1 MPSPVILRLM
11 ACAMC
16 LGLFTSSG
24 HAAGEER
31 MALNSPR
38 PAHQYSRP
46 VPIYSKTLE
55 TKIGN
60 HSMPSRME
68 TSDGSI
74 PLYAEASPVPPAR
87 ETPPVSVEAPAAG
100 TPGSLISPEPVPRL
114 DLIDDPLEPVNRSLF
129 FFNAQVYRFVI
140 SPVGRVYE
148 IVFPR
153 FVRNRFHDFFTNL
166 AFPKYFL
173 SALFQ
178 GKFGKSWQEAQR
190 FVINS
195 TAGIGGLFDVAAY
208 TGIRTDPEDF
218 GQTLGYHGVD
228 HGFYLVLP
236 LLGPSSARD
245 GFGLILD
252 AATDLKTYLQFISD
266 DLILPD
272 TVLQFNE
279 TLTSVREY
287 ERMTG
292 QQYDPYAITRDL
304 YYAYREAKVLK

>member
-1 MPSPVILRLM
+1 M
-11 ACAMC
+11 
-16 LGLFTSSG
+16 SSRIDTT
-24 HAAGEER
+24 AWSDTPAG
-31 MALNSPR
+31 P
-38 PAHQYSRP
+38 
-46 VPIYSKTLE
+46 
-55 TKIGN
+55 
-60 HSMPSRME
+60 
-68 TSDGSI
+68 D
-74 PLYAEASPVPPAR
+74 PLYADASPVNPVP
-87 ETPPVSVEAPAAG
+87 ETSPVSVEASAAG
-100 TPGSLISPEPVPRL
+100 TSSSLVSPEPVPRL
-114 DLIDDPLEPVNRSLF
+114 DLIDDPLEPMNRSLF
-129 FFNAQVYRFVI
+129 FFNAQVYRFII

-153 FVRNRFHDFFTNL
+153 FVRNCFHNFFSNL

-173 SALFQ
+173 SALCQ

-208 TGIRTDPEDF
+208 TGFQTDPEDF
-218 GQTLGYHGVD
+218 GQTLGYHGVN

-272 TVLQFNE
+272 AVMQFNE

-292 QQYDPYAITRDL
+292 QQYDPYAIMRDL
-304 YYAYREAKVLK
+304 YFAYREAKVLK